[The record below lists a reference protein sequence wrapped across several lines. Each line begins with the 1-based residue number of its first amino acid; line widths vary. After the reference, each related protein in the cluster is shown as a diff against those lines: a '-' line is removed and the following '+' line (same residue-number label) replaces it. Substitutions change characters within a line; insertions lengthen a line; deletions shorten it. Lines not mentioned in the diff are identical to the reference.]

1 MAQINEDLETLKT
14 ARDNMKT
21 ALGNKGQIVNNDIR
35 TYASAI
41 TNIPSGSGSGDVK
54 LFDTVEHMQADTDAQ
69 EGDLAVV
76 YRDEMQPITEESEFD
91 SCTFPNTVVL
101 DEAFTD
107 NIYGRFMA
115 TGSDYFDG
123 MVDMSST
130 AFSFDGW
137 GESGNVNVQYTSS
150 DGITYTR
157 TDGGEEL
164 QEFGT
169 VIKWQDYG
177 EEFNDVIGNFMKIGG
192 NYFEGLY
199 EYKTIDDE
207 NYCNGFTNFN
217 ILEQTFEQSKV
228 SIQSLYT
235 AYDLVNNY
243 DNNTIMNALTEIVD
257 VNNINFYTY
266 NSSNSSYYYAY
277 LFTTAKYDG
286 VNKYFI
292 SRSNGASTN
301 VYTMY
306 RYSVNLTNNT
316 VTKTQLP
323 LTSISNIISY
333 WNSEIDISHIWLNY
347 NFEMGKPTNQIQFS
361 GRLTET
367 TVTNSAW
374 TIHTNKPT
382 KTLYNITS
390 TQLDA
395 VSDYVYEKTFYGK
408 NGVESGT
415 LGIPD
420 NSFADASAAVY
431 TKVKKSYDVMTPRV
445 LTDSDKDIN
454 KNIYVVPSNA
464 NGVSLLDTSS
474 VTNMDSLFQD
484 CKNLSEISSLNTS
497 NATSMHSMFLG
508 CSSLITIPQL
518 NTSSV
523 TNMTQ
528 MFYEC
533 SSLTTI
539 PLLNTPNVTR
549 MYYMFLGCSSLII
562 IPQLNTS
569 HVTDMFGMFS
579 SCTSLTSIPQ
589 LDTSSVTQMR
599 AMFYGCSSLT
609 TIPQLDISS
618 VTNINNFTSVFD
630 GCTSLSNES
639 LNNILYMCAHSAIT
653 TTSKKTLKTVGLTQ
667 AQATTCQSLSNY
679 SAFTS
684 AGWTT
689 GY

>member
-1 MAQINEDLETLKT
+1 MLELISNLREIQS
-14 ARDNMKT
+14 ARNNMKT
-21 ALGNKGQIVNNDIR
+21 ALENKGMTVTNDIR
-35 TYASAI
+35 TYAEAI
-41 TNIPSGSGSGDVK
+41 ANIPSGSGSGDVK
-54 LFDTVEHMQADTDAQ
+54 LFETEQAMQADPSPS
-69 EGDLAVV
+69 EGDLAVI
-76 YRDEMQPITEESEFD
+76 YREELTGVTEESEFD

-101 DEAFTD
+101 DEAFSGE
-107 NIYGRFMA
+107 IYGSFRAVDQSVM
-115 TGSDYFDG
+115 FDG
-123 MVDMSST
+123 MMDMSST
-130 AFSFDGW
+130 AFRFDGYADS
-137 GESGNVNVQYTSS
+137 GEIRVEYESE

-157 TDGGEEL
+157 TDSGEEL

-169 VIKWQDYG
+169 TIKWKDYG
-177 EEFNDVIGNFMKIGG
+177 DPFNDVIGNFMKMGG
-192 NYFEGLY
+192 MVFEGLY
-199 EYKTIDDE
+199 EYKSNEYVMTK
-207 NYCNGFTNFN
+207 NQ
-217 ILEQTFEQSKV
+217 L
-228 SIQSLYT
+228 
-235 AYDLVNNY
+235 
-243 DNNTIMNALTEIVD
+243 NAT
-257 VNNINFYTY
+257 
-266 NSSNSSYYYAY
+266 
-277 LFTTAKYDG
+277 
-286 VNKYFI
+286 
-292 SRSNGASTN
+292 
-301 VYTMY
+301 
-306 RYSVNLTNNT
+306 
-316 VTKTQLP
+316 P
-323 LTSISNIISY
+323 
-333 WNSEIDISHIWLNY
+333 
-347 NFEMGKPTNQIQFS
+347 
-361 GRLTET
+361 
-367 TVTNSAW
+367 
-374 TIHTNKPT
+374 
-382 KTLYNITS
+382 
-390 TQLDA
+390 
-395 VSDYVYEKTFYGK
+395 DYVYEKTFYGK